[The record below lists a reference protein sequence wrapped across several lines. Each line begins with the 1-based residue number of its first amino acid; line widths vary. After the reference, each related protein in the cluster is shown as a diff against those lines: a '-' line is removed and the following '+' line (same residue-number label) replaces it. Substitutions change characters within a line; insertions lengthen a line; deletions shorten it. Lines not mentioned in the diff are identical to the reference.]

1 MVLVQTTATATTM
14 RYEKRQ
20 REWEEMGEK
29 GGRKEATW
37 HIFCTAKHERREERK
52 EEDREGKGRAAGCWK
67 KGCGDFCFSHSIPC
81 KEDEGGGYEEG

>member
-1 MVLVQTTATATTM
+1 MVLVQTTTATTTM

-20 REWEEMGEK
+20 REWEEKGEK

-52 EEDREGKGRAAGCWK
+52 EEDREGKEGQQGAGRE

-81 KEDEGGGYEEG
+81 KEDEGGG